1 MNRRQLLSAAALAFV
16 VPLPSRAGGCL
27 PHVKYSRDAYEKALS
42 SGEPLLLDFFAEW

>member
-1 MNRRQLLSAAALAFV
+1 MNRRQLLSVAALAFV
-16 VPLPSRAGGCL
+16 VPLPARAGGL